1 MATVFGLSELR
12 SKLDDWRSNWKI
24 MPPGAVRF
32 KGRAVKEAHD
42 RDANDNAAYDLSLLI
57 QNLVIPKLI
66 AERNR
71 PGNYDRDNFDPH
83 ARITENQPPPKVR
96 AITAED
102 VETFVRMSVTS
113 EARSLLEFVDQC
125 IVDGCAF
132 DSIYVDLLAPTAR
145 RLGEYWDSDRY
156 DFVDVTMGLWRI
168 QEILRELTLRVPP
181 PAVVGFGQRSA
192 LFSTMPGEQHSLGT
206 LMIAECFYRA
216 GWDADIL
223 IEPTQSELIG
233 KFANRHF
240 DLIGLTVSCDYPNG
254 ELKNLVSAIRSVSSN
269 SGVCIMVGGRLI
281 NDNPYLVEECGADAT
296 AEDAPGAVKLAEQL
310 VPLKTDVFES
320 LI

>member
-32 KGRAVKEAHD
+32 RGRAVKKAHD

-66 AERNR
+66 ADRNDVDTFNSN
-71 PGNYDRDNFDPH
+71 GT
-83 ARITENQPPPKVR
+83 ITDSPTVTKAR

-102 VETFVRMSVTS
+102 VEAFARMSMKS
-113 EARSLLEFVDQC
+113 EARELLEFVDKC
-125 IVDGCAF
+125 ILDSCAF
-132 DSIYVDLLAPTAR
+132 DSIYVDLLAPAAR
-145 RLGEYWDSDRY
+145 RLGEYWDSDHS

-168 QEILRELTLRVPP
+168 QEILRELTLRIP
-181 PAVVGFGQRSA
+181 PAAVAGFGQRSA
-192 LFSTMPGEQHSLGT
+192 LFSPMPGEQHSLGT

-223 IEPTQSELIG
+223 IEPTHSELIG

-240 DLIGLTVSCDYPNG
+240 DLIGLTVSCDCPNG

-281 NDNPYLVEECGADAT
+281 NENPNLVEECGADAT
-296 AEDAPGAVKLAEQL
+296 AEDAPGAVKLANQL